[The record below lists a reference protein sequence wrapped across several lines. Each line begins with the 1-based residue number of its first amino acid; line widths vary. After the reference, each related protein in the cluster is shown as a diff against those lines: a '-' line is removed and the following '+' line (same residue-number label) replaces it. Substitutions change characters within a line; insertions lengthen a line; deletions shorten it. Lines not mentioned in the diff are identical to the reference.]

1 MYEFGS
7 GAYHH
12 QAVGCLHFIYQQL
25 AEAAAVVQ
33 IRDSAAA
40 SKAAA
45 RWIGIAFT
53 AQAGEREGR
62 HGDGAESADG
72 LRAKSGWRQKSWD
85 AWICLCPFPIGLPPA
100 FLSPTV
106 TATTST
112 RHQQRPP
119 ARATVC
125 ASQQAAR
132 RHLDRAPA

>member
-1 MYEFGS
+1 MYEFGL

-33 IRDSAAA
+33 VRDSAAA

-45 RWIGIAFT
+45 RWIDIAFT

-100 FLSPTV
+100 RVPFPHCNRHHLHPPP
-106 TATTST
+106 TAT
-112 RHQQRPP
+112 
-119 ARATVC
+119 ARARDC
-125 ASQQAAR
+125 LR
-132 RHLDRAPA
+132 

>member
-12 QAVGCLHFIYQQL
+12 QAVGSLHFIYQL

-33 IRDSAAA
+33 VRDSAAA

-85 AWICLCPFPIGLPPA
+85 ICLDLPVPFPDWP
-100 FLSPTV
+100 
-106 TATTST
+106 
-112 RHQQRPP
+112 
-119 ARATVC
+119 
-125 ASQQAAR
+125 AAR
-132 RHLDRAPA
+132 PRSFPPL